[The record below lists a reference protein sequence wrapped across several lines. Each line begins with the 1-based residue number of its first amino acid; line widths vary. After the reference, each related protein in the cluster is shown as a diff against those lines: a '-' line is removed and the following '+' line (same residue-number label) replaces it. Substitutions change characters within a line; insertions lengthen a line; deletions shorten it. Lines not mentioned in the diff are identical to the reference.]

1 MQISSV
7 NPFSHA
13 LKLKVFLKIIV
24 VFGVICCA
32 YISYFYGTS
41 MEKTLIIIPTYN
53 EIENIKSIIEAVFDT
68 QLGVNILVV
77 DDQSPDGTGA
87 EVLEMISRFPHQLF
101 LESRSDKTGLGS
113 AYVHGFKWALRRDY
127 EYIFEIDADFSHN
140 PNELSPML
148 NILQKDSDVVVGSR
162 YVKGVNVVNWPLSR
176 ILLSYFASL
185 YVRLI
190 TSMPIKDATAGFVG
204 YRRKVLESMDL
215 DQIKFVGYAFQIEL
229 KYKAWLKKFKL
240 EEHPIVFLNRT
251 KGKSKMN
258 GSIIWEALF
267 GVLFLRIFKNRFR

>member
-1 MQISSV
+1 
-7 NPFSHA
+7 
-13 LKLKVFLKIIV
+13 
-24 VFGVICCA
+24 
-32 YISYFYGTS
+32 

-87 EVLEMISRFPHQLF
+87 EVLEMMSRFPHQLF

-127 EYIFEIDADFSHN
+127 EYIFEMDADFSHN

-148 NILQKDSDVVVGSR
+148 NILQKDSDMVVGSR

>member
-1 MQISSV
+1 M
-7 NPFSHA
+7 
-13 LKLKVFLKIIV
+13 
-24 VFGVICCA
+24 
-32 YISYFYGTS
+32 
-41 MEKTLIIIPTYN
+41 
-53 EIENIKSIIEAVFDT
+53 
-68 QLGVNILVV
+68 V

-127 EYIFEIDADFSHN
+127 EYIFEMDADFSHN

-190 TSMPIKDATAGFVG
+190 TSMPIKDATAGFV
-204 YRRKVLESMDL
+204 
-215 DQIKFVGYAFQIEL
+215 
-229 KYKAWLKKFKL
+229 
-240 EEHPIVFLNRT
+240 
-251 KGKSKMN
+251 
-258 GSIIWEALF
+258 
-267 GVLFLRIFKNRFR
+267 